1 MMRDFTLIEVISK
14 LLTRKMDFL
23 TEEGTNLTVRVLNQE
38 MALIGDSLDNT
49 GVFLACLLVA
59 NLATY
64 TQEVFFVVG

>member
-1 MMRDFTLIEVISK
+1 MRDFTLIEVISK

-59 NLATY
+59 NLAAD
-64 TQEVFFVVG
+64 TQ

>member
-1 MMRDFTLIEVISK
+1 MMRDFTLVEVISK

-59 NLATY
+59 NLAAD
-64 TQEVFFVVG
+64 TQ